1 MSKIAFIGLGNMGA
15 PMAINLAKAGFD
27 LTVYDVVPDAVSKLA
42 SEGATAAATIP
53 DAVKDADIIITMLP
67 GDAIMAKVYADI
79 LPSAK
84 AGALLVDCS
93 TISAKLAQETAT
105 AATEKNLFMID
116 APVSGGTAGA
126 AAGTLTFIVGGDVE
140 MLERAKPALEKMGK
154 NIFHAG
160 PHGAGQ
166 IVKICNNMLLA
177 IHMIGSAEAL
187 NLAASY
193 GLDMK
198 NVSEI
203 MNKSSGRNW
212 SLDVYNPFPGVMDNV
227 PAARGYSGGFGTDL
241 MVKDLG
247 LAQDA
252 AAEKQAKTPLGTHA
266 TEIYRSHSANGNGK
280 LDFSSIIRLFGDY

>member
-27 LTVYDVVPDAVSKLA
+27 LTVYDVVPDAVRKLA
-42 SEGATAAATIP
+42 SEGAASAATIP
-53 DAVKDADIIITMLP
+53 DAVKDTDIIITMLP

-84 AGALLVDCS
+84 SGALLVDCS